1 MSQLSMP
8 PAPPGFYNP
17 PGTNIFI
24 PDPSYTA
31 VFTPPHYSRNPQTC
45 LITVGA
51 TAPFRTLVFAALSPS
66 FLTSLST
73 HNFRRLIIQAG
84 TTFSDPEF
92 QSLLSS
98 VTTSRP
104 GLEIEAFDFH
114 PDLAA
119 TYIAKAEVVISHAGA
134 GSILD
139 ALRWGRK
146 LVVVENRELMGGH
159 QREGLVEDLGKAVGQ
174 VMSVE
179 MQGKKKE
186 GGVGVV
192 GVLEEEMGL
201 WKEG

>member
-1 MSQLSMP
+1 MPQLSMP
-8 PAPPGFYNP
+8 PAPLGFYNP

-31 VFTPPHYSRNPQTC
+31 VFTPSSPPPAIPQTC

-66 FLTSLST
+66 FLTSLTT
-73 HNFRRLIIQAG
+73 HNFRRLVIQAG

-98 VTTSRP
+98 ASSASQR
-104 GLEIEAFDFH
+104 LEIEAFDFH
-114 PDLAA
+114 PELAN
-119 TYIAKAEVVISHAGA
+119 TYVAKAEVVISHAGA
-134 GSILD
+134 GCILD

-159 QREGLVEDLGKAVGQ
+159 QREVIEEL
-174 VMSVE
+174 
-179 MQGKKKE
+179 QG
-186 GGVGVV
+186 
-192 GVLEEEMGL
+192 MGL